1 MRRILA
7 LAATLILAPALA
19 AEGLRLRAGEVRVFE
34 LTENPSTGYSWR
46 LDAAASRGL
55 DHVSIT
61 DLGHRPGAS
70 MPGAPGTR
78 RWRIRGLAP
87 GRATMVFA
95 YQRSWEPASVKTHR
109 LEAVVTR

>member
-1 MRRILA
+1 MRRLLA
-7 LAATLILAPALA
+7 LAAALLLAPALA
-19 AEGLRLRAGEVRVFE
+19 AEALRLRPGDSLEFE
-34 LTENPSTGYSWR
+34 LVENPSTGYSWR
-46 LDAAASRGL
+46 LDTAASHGL

-61 DLGHRPGAS
+61 DLGRRPGAN

-78 RWRIRGLAP
+78 RWRIYGLAP

-95 YQRSWEPASVKTHR
+95 YQRPWEPASVRTHR